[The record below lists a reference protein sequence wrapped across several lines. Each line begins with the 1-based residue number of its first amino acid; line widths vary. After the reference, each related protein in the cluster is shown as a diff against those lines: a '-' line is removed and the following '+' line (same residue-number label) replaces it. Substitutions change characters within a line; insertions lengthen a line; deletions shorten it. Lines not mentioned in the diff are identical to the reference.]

1 MDYEHSYL
9 VPANAKK
16 GSLIFNVFRPFDLI
30 LFGSGLLVSFLFLT
44 IFPTS
49 NTILLF
55 LACLPGIICGLLVLP
70 IPNYHNTLVAL
81 MSIYSYYTGRKKY
94 IWKGWCLYEQFVNEN
109 TKK

>member
-16 GSLIFNVFRPFDLI
+16 GSLIFNIFRPFDLI

-55 LACLPGIICGLLVLP
+55 LVCLTGIICGLLVLP
-70 IPNYHNTLVAL
+70 IPNYHNTRVFIQE
-81 MSIYSYYTGRKKY
+81 MYKFYFVNRRKY
-94 IWKGWCLYEQFVNEN
+94 IWRGWCYQYEQSDE
-109 TKK
+109 